1 MGVFGSRL
9 SCLSSWWPM
18 TDEIQ
23 ERITSLEQKYTLM
36 EQTHTAL
43 DRKYSELDV
52 NEELLQQQL
61 RTAQSDIR
69 QLLCRMDHL
78 EHKITSVLHNEINDT
93 DMVILRS

>member
-1 MGVFGSRL
+1 MGVTGSRL

-23 ERITSLEQKYTLM
+23 ERITRLEQT
-36 EQTHTAL
+36 QNTL

-52 NEELLQQQL
+52 NAELLQQQL
-61 RTAQSDIR
+61 RTAQSDIK
-69 QLLCRMDHL
+69 QLLYRVDHL
-78 EHKITSVLHNEINDT
+78 EHKMTSVTQNEMIDN